1 MTAKE
6 HRHALH
12 SLAEEGFCEFETKK
26 YILNALKPLGC
37 EVYEIGETGVIA
49 YFDFG
54 KSTTSAFRAEMDALP
69 LQERTG
75 LGFASE
81 NEGFMHACSHDGHM
95 AMLLEFAER
104 VSSEGALY
112 NVMCVFQ
119 PAEEKRGGAETIV
132 LSNEYKRLKP
142 DRAFAIHLRP
152 GLEKGKLVARAG
164 AIGAGSAEIEA
175 TFPGDAVHITEPRY
189 SDAIEKAARF
199 YLNVKTAEKEIF
211 LRFGKMMCG
220 TAGNV
225 TPLSAELFGTARYF
239 SQAEREKCEGLLS
252 TAENYGGTY
261 KMTEYAPPAIN
272 DEELFRLSGCGTLR
286 EPLLCA
292 DDFSVYGFC
301 GARVLYMLLGTG
313 DTPPLHSPYFD
324 FDDDILPVGTEEF
337 IALCKNEKIS
347 NVV

>member
-1 MTAKE
+1 
-6 HRHALH
+6 
-12 SLAEEGFCEFETKK
+12 
-26 YILNALKPLGC
+26 
-37 EVYEIGETGVIA
+37 
-49 YFDFG
+49 
-54 KSTTSAFRAEMDALP
+54 MDALP

-104 VSSEGALY
+104 VSSEGALC

-152 GLEKGKLVARAG
+152 GLEKGKLFSRAG
-164 AIGAGSAEIEA
+164 AICAGSSEIEA

-324 FDDDILPVGTEEF
+324 FDDDSLPVGTEEF
-337 IALCKNEKIS
+337 IEL
-347 NVV
+347 